1 MHLGSLRKEGISP
14 RFMLNKQKSSV
25 HGMEFNHTDAVITT
39 QMVQE
44 NLAFNQLIL
53 EQMTHHYKPPHT

>member
-1 MHLGSLRKEGISP
+1 
-14 RFMLNKQKSSV
+14 
-25 HGMEFNHTDAVITT
+25 MEFNHTDAVITT